1 MQSMQATL
9 NSGVLSLA
17 RRTRSLALRIL
28 SRRML
33 LIETVVIHAVAE
45 VDEAEEVVLAG
56 AVLRAARS
64 LEVLTKT

>member
-1 MQSMQATL
+1 M

-17 RRTRSLALRIL
+17 RRIRSLALRIL
-28 SRRML
+28 SRKML
-33 LIETVVIHAVAE
+33 LIETAVIHAVAE

-56 AVLRAARS
+56 AVRRAARS